1 MIIDDDD
8 ISNFIYRKV
17 IENTHISRQIWD
29 FQQARVALDYLSA
42 NLQDPSKLPDL
53 VFLDI
58 NMPVLN
64 GWDFLDE
71 YAKNIW
77 PNLPK
82 PVVLCVLSSSV
93 YKEDI
98 EKASNYE
105 QVSEY
110 ISKPLTSEHL
120 KDISGKYFKK

>member
-17 IENTHISRQIWD
+17 IENTHISQQIWD